1 MTSPAQRHRQHR
13 PQLFSARRSRSG
25 PLRALVRPDHPHQAV
40 VAPLPGTPTT
50 CRRIHETLGNLRA
63 RGITEVFTSALTPP
77 EQEPFLASG
86 FRIHEQLHL
95 LHRSLDRLP
104 DASGETTPGVRLRR
118 GLWRDYPGA
127 LKVDTLAF
135 EEFWR
140 FDRAS
145 LLDARAATP
154 TNRFRVADRRG
165 APTDSDRPHGV
176 VGYAITGRAGPT
188 CYLQRL
194 AVHPGLHRCGVGT
207 ALVLDALRWA
217 VARGA
222 REALVNTQQ
231 HNAGALGLY
240 RSLGFTGQPGG
251 LGVLRFGVDT

>member
-13 PQLFSARRSRSG
+13 PQLLGARRPRSG
-25 PLRALVRPDHPHQAV
+25 SLRVLVRPDHPHQAV

-50 CRRIHETLGNLRA
+50 TRKIHETLEGLTT

-77 EQEPFLASG
+77 EQEPFLTSG
-86 FRIHEQLHL
+86 FRVHEQLHL

-104 DASGETTPGVRLRR
+104 DGNGRACAGVRLRR

-127 LKVDTLAF
+127 LEVDGLAF

-140 FDRAS
+140 FDRTS

-154 TNRFRVADRRG
+154 TNRFRVADRRR
-165 APTDSDRPHGV
+165 ARTSDDGPHGV

-217 VARGA
+217 VERGA
-222 REALVNTQQ
+222 REALVNTQH

-240 RSLGFTGQPGG
+240 QSLGFTGQPGG
-251 LGVLRFGVDT
+251 LGVLRFGADT